1 MMAAVS
7 METGRLVLRDP
18 VIADAPA
25 IQHIASDA
33 RVALMTATIPHPY
46 PPGGAEEF
54 IRKMAEAN
62 RRLNKVILF
71 RPDRRVVGLV
81 GSALT
86 DDTADIAYMIDPA
99 FWGRGIATEAASR
112 VVDYRFDSDASLSA
126 MWAGTMVGNT
136 GSRRVLEKVGF
147 TAVGEKDR
155 ELPVRG
161 GTYRIAQWR
170 LTRDE
175 HNARRRELGAR

>member
-1 MMAAVS
+1 MAATVTL
-7 METGRLVLRDP
+7 ETGRLILRDP
-18 VIADAPA
+18 AIADAPA
-25 IQHIASDA
+25 IHHIASDA

-62 RRLNKVILF
+62 DRLNMVIEF
-71 RPDRRVVGLV
+71 RPDRRVVGMV

-86 DDTADIAYMIDPA
+86 DDTADLAYMIDPA

-112 VVDYRFDSDASLSA
+112 VVDYRFQSDARLSV
-126 MWAGTMVGNT
+126 MWAGTMAGNT

-155 ELPVRG
+155 DLPVRG
-161 GTYRIAQWR
+161 GTYRIVQWR

-175 HNARRRELGAR
+175 RDARRRELGAR